1 MERASVFHRGHARI
15 PSLSDGTRGCRK
27 VEREPVRLARIP
39 PFLLQPPLAPD
50 GLVSIKVGNRAIE
63 FRNLNLQ
70 RLMAAMFIRRS
81 SGF

>member
-1 MERASVFHRGHARI
+1 
-15 PSLSDGTRGCRK
+15 
-27 VEREPVRLARIP
+27 
-39 PFLLQPPLAPD
+39 LAPD